1 MDNNELVP
9 IIIDLNI
16 VKTKQL
22 NESWLTMFGGA
33 VKMILKGMFGGGG
46 LASTPSLR
54 NLSVKGSPSQ
64 VAAFGDALA
73 NEKRY
78 MDSFMKHGL
87 ADSGTLTSRH
97 RLEAA
102 IGRFERE
109 TGLKWPFT

>member
-9 IIIDLNI
+9 ITIDLNI
-16 VKTKQL
+16 AKTKQL

-73 NEKRY
+73 
-78 MDSFMKHGL
+78 
-87 ADSGTLTSRH
+87 DSGTLTSRH